1 MAQVLAVG
9 WTTFV
14 LFLASPQETSLW
26 FSISGVSLSTWSLSS
41 RIALDF
47 SRGVSDLQELK

>member
-26 FSISGVSLSTWSLSS
+26 FSISRVSLSTWSLSS

-47 SRGVSDLQELK
+47 SHGVSDLQELK